1 MIHLSK
7 RGIKLSILAKSQY
20 GNRVDWYFLC
30 QMQKRQRGFT
40 LVELMIVVAI
50 IGMLASI
57 ALPAYT
63 NYVKKA
69 KAAEAPSVLA
79 DARVKMEQYFQD
91 NRTYVGG
98 PCPQNIKNFSFVC
111 NSTATTYSLTANGV
125 GDMSNFQFVI
135 NQDNAKSSVYD
146 GNSGAG
152 CWLTSKSGTC

>member
-1 MIHLSK
+1 MSS
-7 RGIKLSILAKSQY
+7 RAKSQC
-20 GNRVDWYFLC
+20 GNRVERYFLC
-30 QMQKRQRGFT
+30 QIQNQQRGFT

-57 ALPAYT
+57 ALPAYS

-98 PCPQNIKNFSFVC
+98 PCPQSIKNFSFVC
-111 NSTATTYSLTANGV
+111 DSTATTYSLTANGV

-135 NQDNAKSSVYD
+135 NQDNVKSSVYD

-152 CWLTSKSGTC
+152 CWLTSKTGTC

>member
-1 MIHLSK
+1 MSTLE
-7 RGIKLSILAKSQY
+7 KSQY
-20 GNRVDWYFLC
+20 GNRVERYFLC
-30 QMQKRQRGFT
+30 QMQKQQRGFT
-40 LVELMIVVAI
+40 LVELMIVVAV

-63 NYVKKA
+63 DYVKKA

-91 NRTYVGG
+91 KRTYVGG

-111 NSTATTYSLTANGV
+111 NSTDITYSLTANGV

-135 NQDNAKSSVYD
+135 NQDNVKSSVYD
-146 GNSGAG
+146 GNTGAG
-152 CWLTSKSGTC
+152 CWLTSKTGTC